1 MLSTAVLLYHR
12 YTVGIRNTV
21 VRLSRTVC
29 LSQAERCVRVAD
41 WQLRLMVSLVHSFS
55 LSRLSPPDG
64 HVLRHPRTPI
74 PPNDAAAGGRGAG
87 ATCTWGERRAG
98 DVDVNEVFTRP
109 LGLSQ
114 GLCIWLCICS
124 VSAKKADTLY
134 PAVHVLAPIS
144 VDPNH
149 CM

>member
-1 MLSTAVLLYHR
+1 MTAV
-12 YTVGIRNTV
+12 
-21 VRLSRTVC
+21 
-29 LSQAERCVRVAD
+29 
-41 WQLRLMVSLVHSFS
+41 
-55 LSRLSPPDG
+55 
-64 HVLRHPRTPI
+64 
-74 PPNDAAAGGRGAG
+74 GAG
-87 ATCTWGERRAG
+87 AGAAVIAVGADERDARSGLGLVTSFVRHPAERRGHTAGAGATWGERRAG

-134 PAVHVLAPIS
+134 PAVHVS

>member
-1 MLSTAVLLYHR
+1 MLSTKSYCCTAVPSVYGR
-12 YTVGIRNTV
+12 YTV

-64 HVLRHPRTPI
+64 HVLRHPRPQT

-87 ATCTWGERRAG
+87 ATWGERRAG

-134 PAVHVLAPIS
+134 PAVS